1 MNNELID
8 LKTALDAHAIVAI
21 TNAKGKI
28 IYVNDKFC
36 AISKYS
42 RDELMGKDHRIIN
55 SGYHPKEFIKNLWDT
70 IKSGNIWKGELRN
83 RAKDNSIYWVD
94 TTIVPFL
101 DEEGKPYQFIAIR
114 AEITQRKLLEKEVA
128 EKISWQNA
136 VLNFAGHAIITTTP
150 EGIIQTFNPAAEKML
165 GYKAEELIGKTTP
178 AIIHEPIEVVERAAI
193 LAEELGIP
201 VEPGFE
207 VFVAKSRKGLLN
219 ENEWTYIR
227 KDGTRF
233 PVLLTIS
240 ALRDKNNNILGFLG
254 IAQDITERKQI
265 LKQIEKMATHD
276 ELTGLPNRYLL
287 QDRIMQMLARY
298 QRSKELGAI
307 LLLDLDYFKKINDA
321 FGHQIG
327 DLLLQESALRLT
339 ASVRSGDTVS
349 RIGGDEFVIVLP
361 STTISLVKIVAERI
375 ISILTYPFYISGNEL
390 KIGTS
395 VGITILPHD
404 GLDAITL
411 LKNSDIAMYRAK
423 NAGRNT
429 YRFFTPE
436 ISS

>member
-1 MNNELID
+1 MNAKLSD
-8 LKTALDAHAIVAI
+8 FKTALDAHAIVAI
-21 TNAKGKI
+21 TDTKCKI
-28 IYVNDKFC
+28 IYANDKFC

-42 RDELMGKDHRIIN
+42 RDELIGKDHRIIN

-70 IKSGNIWKGELRN
+70 IKSGNIWKGELKN

-114 AEITQRKLLEKEVA
+114 AEITQRKLLEEEVA
-128 EKISWQNA
+128 AKIAWQNA
-136 VLNFAGHAIITTTP
+136 VLNFAGHAIITTTT
-150 EGIIQTFNPAAEKML
+150 EGVIQSFNPAAEKML
-165 GYKAEELIGKTTP
+165 GYKAEELIGKISL
-178 AIIHEPIEVVERAAI
+178 AVIHDPIEVVERATI
-193 LAEELGIP
+193 LSEEIGILIK
-201 VEPGFE
+201 PGFE
-207 VFVAKSRKGLLN
+207 VFVAKSQKGLLN
-219 ENEWTYIR
+219 EHEWTYIR

-233 PVLLTIS
+233 PVLLNIS

-254 IAQDITERKQI
+254 IAQDITERKQT
-265 LKQIEKMATHD
+265 LQQIERMATHD

-287 QDRIMQMLARY
+287 QDRIMQMLANY
-298 QRSKELGAI
+298 QRSKEPGAI
-307 LLLDLDYFKKINDA
+307 LLVDLDHFKKINDT

-327 DLLLQESALRLT
+327 DLLLQEAALRLT
-339 ASVRSGDTVS
+339 ASIRAGDTVA

-361 STTISLVKIVAERI
+361 STTIHFVRIVTERI

-395 VGITILPHD
+395 VGIAVLSQD
-404 GLDAITL
+404 GVDATTL
-411 LKNSDIAMYRAK
+411 LKNSDTAMYRAK

-429 YRFFTPE
+429 YCFFTSEP
-436 ISS
+436 SG